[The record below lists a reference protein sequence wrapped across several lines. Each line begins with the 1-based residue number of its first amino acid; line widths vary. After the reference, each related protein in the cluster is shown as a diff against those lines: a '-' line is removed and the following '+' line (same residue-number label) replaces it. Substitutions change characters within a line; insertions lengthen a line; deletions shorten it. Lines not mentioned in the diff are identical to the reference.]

1 MILYFS
7 GTGNSEYI
15 ANKIGNAL
23 NDEVVNL
30 FDLIRTHKQKSFCSN
45 SLWIIVAPTYAWRI
59 PRILHDYL
67 NSCIFSGNKDIYF
80 IMTCGGSIG
89 NAEKYNQKF
98 CEAKGLNHLGTI
110 PIIMPENYI
119 ALFETPSYED
129 AYLTVKKA
137 NHSVDDA
144 IQIIMNENKYFNSI
158 SLKDKLNSS
167 IINRM
172 FYPIFVH
179 AKKFE
184 VNDKCISCGQCEK
197 KCPLNNIC
205 ITNGKPVWKDDCTHC
220 MACINYCPVEAI
232 EYGNHSKKLEKYTC
246 QKLINKYPNEL

>member
-7 GTGNSEYI
+7 GTRNSEYI

-30 FDLIRTHKQKSFCSN
+30 FDLIRTHKQKSFCSK

-144 IQIIMNENKYFNSI
+144 IQIIMNESKYSNPI

-184 VNDKCISCGQCEK
+184 VNEKCISCGQCEK

-205 ITNGKPVWKDDCTHC
+205 ITNGRPVWKDDCTHC

>member
-23 NDEVVNL
+23 NDKVVNL
-30 FDLIRTHKQKSFCSN
+30 HDLIRTHKHQSFCSD

-98 CEAKGLNHLGTI
+98 CETKGLNHLGTI

-119 ALFETPSYED
+119 ALFDTPSYED
-129 AYLTVKKA
+129 AYLTVKQA
-137 NHSVDDA
+137 NHSVNDV
-144 IQIIMNENKYFNSI
+144 IQIIKNERKYSNEI
-158 SLKDKLNSS
+158 SVKDKLNSS
-167 IINRM
+167 IINRI

-184 VNDKCISCGQCEK
+184 VNDNCISCGQCEK
-197 KCPLNNIC
+197 KCPLNNIH
-205 ITNGKPVWKDDCTHC
+205 IKNGKPVWKDDCTHC

-232 EYGNHSKKLEKYTC
+232 EYGNHSTKLEKYTC

>member
-30 FDLIRTHKQKSFCSN
+30 FDLIRTHKHESFCSD
-45 SLWIIVAPTYAWRI
+45 SLWIVVAPTYAWRI
-59 PRILHDYL
+59 PHILYDYL
-67 NSCIFSGNKDIYF
+67 NSSTFNGNKDMYF

-89 NAEKYNQKF
+89 NAEKYNRKL
-98 CEAKGLNHLGTI
+98 CVRKGLNHLGTI
-110 PIIMPENYI
+110 PIVMPENYI
-119 ALFETPSYED
+119 ALFDTPSYEV
-129 AYLTVKKA
+129 AYLTVKQA
-137 NHSVDDA
+137 NQSVDNA
-144 IQIIMNENKYFNSI
+144 IEIIMNKRLYENYI
-158 SLKDKLNSS
+158 SMKDKLNSS

-172 FYPIFVH
+172 FYLIFVR

-184 VNDKCISCGQCEK
+184 VKDNCISCGQCEK
-197 KCPLNNIC
+197 KCPLNNIHMAY
-205 ITNGKPVWKDDCTHC
+205 GKPVWKNHCIHC

-232 EYGNHSKKLEKYTC
+232 EYGNHSRKLEKYTC
-246 QKLINKYPNEL
+246 QKLINKYPDEL